1 MENPFLSREI
11 LPDWS
16 KMAPEYIGGAVKE
29 AIEKSRNNLESIKS
43 VPKGGLDYENCVMAF
58 DESTMPID
66 IVYTRIGHLASV
78 ADSPE
83 LRAAYNASIG
93 EITDF
98 YSSIRL
104 DDALYARF
112 AEYSES
118 PEGASL
124 KGERARMLSEIM
136 LDFELGGAKLPER
149 EKKRIREIDS
159 LLAIKTQ
166 KFSENVLDDTKAFSL
181 DIEDPADLTGLPPTA
196 VAVAAAT
203 ATAEGKKGWTFTLDQ
218 PSYVPFMSYAV
229 FCL

>member
-1 MENPFLSREI
+1 MENPFRSREI
-11 LPDWS
+11 LPDWR

-98 YSSIRL
+98 
-104 DDALYARF
+104 
-112 AEYSES
+112 
-118 PEGASL
+118 
-124 KGERARMLSEIM
+124 
-136 LDFELGGAKLPER
+136 
-149 EKKRIREIDS
+149 
-159 LLAIKTQ
+159 
-166 KFSENVLDDTKAFSL
+166 
-181 DIEDPADLTGLPPTA
+181 
-196 VAVAAAT
+196 
-203 ATAEGKKGWTFTLDQ
+203 
-218 PSYVPFMSYAV
+218 
-229 FCL
+229 